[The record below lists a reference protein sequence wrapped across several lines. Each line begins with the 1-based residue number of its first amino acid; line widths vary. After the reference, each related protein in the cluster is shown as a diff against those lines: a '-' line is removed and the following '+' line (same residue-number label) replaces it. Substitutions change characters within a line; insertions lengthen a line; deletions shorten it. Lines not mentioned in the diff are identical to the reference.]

1 MKMERVGQR
10 MVGAQSEQ
18 DEREASK
25 VHGVE
30 SEDGLNPKIDS
41 RERLPFPQ
49 RQKTNIRVCVF
60 TALLLI
66 YIDIY

>member
-1 MKMERVGQR
+1 MERVWQR

-30 SEDGLNPKIDS
+30 SKVDSLDPKIDS
-41 RERLPFPQ
+41 RGKDAFPA
-49 RQKTNIRVCVF
+49 KT
-60 TALLLI
+60 
-66 YIDIY
+66 

>member
-1 MKMERVGQR
+1 MKMERVWQR

-30 SEDGLNPKIDS
+30 SKDDLMDPKIDS
-41 RERLPFPQ
+41 RGKDAFPA
-49 RQKTNIRVCVF
+49 KT
-60 TALLLI
+60 
-66 YIDIY
+66 